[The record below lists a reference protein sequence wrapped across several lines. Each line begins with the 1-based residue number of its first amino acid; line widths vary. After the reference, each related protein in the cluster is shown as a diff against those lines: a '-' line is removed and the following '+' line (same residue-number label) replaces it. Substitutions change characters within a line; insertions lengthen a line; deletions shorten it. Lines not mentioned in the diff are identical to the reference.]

1 MPAAAEYHR
10 KEPGDEER
18 FTYSTYIR
26 CSPDVPWQ
34 ALAIQEVTRQYWAG
48 TWQESDW
55 SWGSPWRLVAPD
67 GRPADSGEVIEA
79 DRPNRLVIFW
89 RDELHE
95 DLRQEGHSE
104 VSYVIEDDRHVGKAD
119 GPPIIRSGKL
129 PLPSLLCRRDGLISL
144 LASNLFW
151 RRATRWKKQWRGA

>member
-1 MPAAAEYHR
+1 M
-10 KEPGDEER
+10 
-18 FTYSTYIR
+18 R

-48 TWQESDW
+48 TWQETDW
-55 SWGSPWRLVAPD
+55 SRGSPWRLVAPY

-79 DRPNRLVIFW
+79 DRPNRLVISW

-104 VSYVIEDDRHVGKAD
+104 VSYVIENDRHVGKAD

-144 LASNLFW
+144 LVSNLFW

>member
-1 MPAAAEYHR
+1 M
-10 KEPGDEER
+10 
-18 FTYSTYIR
+18 R

-55 SWGSPWRLVAPD
+55 SRGSPWRLVAPD

-129 PLPSLLCRRDGLISL
+129 PLPSLLSRRDGLISL

>member
-1 MPAAAEYHR
+1 M
-10 KEPGDEER
+10 
-18 FTYSTYIR
+18 R

-129 PLPSLLCRRDGLISL
+129 PLPSLVCRRDGLISL
-144 LASNLFW
+144 LVSNLFW

>member
-1 MPAAAEYHR
+1 MI
-10 KEPGDEER
+10 
-18 FTYSTYIR
+18 S
-26 CSPDVPWQ
+26 
-34 ALAIQEVTRQYWAG
+34 
-48 TWQESDW
+48 
-55 SWGSPWRLVAPD
+55 
-67 GRPADSGEVIEA
+67 
-79 DRPNRLVIFW
+79 W

-104 VSYVIEDDRHVGKAD
+104 VSYVIENDRHVGKAD

-144 LASNLFW
+144 LVSNLFW

>member
-1 MPAAAEYHR
+1 MPAPAEYHR

-18 FTYSTYIR
+18 FTCSTYIR

-129 PLPSLLCRRDGLISL
+129 PLPSLVCRRDGLISL